1 MCTFKI
7 SPATPPGATGASKDP
22 VVAPAAGTRL
32 PVRSSTRAVVKEG
45 AAQESNLTSRFRP
58 RGCKILRRN
67 TEPNQ
72 VRTNPS
78 SPQPSSNSLWDPRP
92 YQSLCA
98 EHVYLVSSL
107 ELQSA
112 IASDL
117 IRQYWSIAEQPQ
129 EYDSPK
135 DRRSKR
141 KKLSLI
147 RAKLTSAGNQRK
159 IVSLRLS
166 ELAMELH
173 SHNTRVYAQQQAR
186 MAQEAS
192 SPATTHSLHSLL
204 SIMTDTSGSA
214 SACTTPLNAVSP
226 SFVPRRFLESSS
238 PADTRPSSTESSI
251 KGVRLETVDEVGEDF
266 FSNHGLKYEYIVG
279 ERLERSTPTTV
290 LWEDSAMPLK
300 SRRLSLPDMQFV
312 WPDD

>member
-7 SPATPPGATGASKDP
+7 SPATPPGATGAPNDP
-22 VVAPAAGTRL
+22 VVAPVAGTRI
-32 PVRSSTRAVVKEG
+32 PVTASTRAVVKER
-45 AAQESNLTSRFRP
+45 AAQELDPTSRLKP

-72 VRTNPS
+72 RANPI
-78 SPQPSSNSLWDPRP
+78 SPQPSRSSLWDPRP

-135 DRRSKR
+135 DRRRKR

-147 RAKLTSAGNQRK
+147 KAKLTSAGNQRK

-204 SIMTDTSGSA
+204 SIMTDTSGSV

-226 SFVPRRFLESSS
+226 SFVPRKFLESSS
-238 PADTRPSSTESSI
+238 PVDTRPSSTESSI
-251 KGVRLETVDEVGEDF
+251 KGVRLETVDEAGEDF

-279 ERLERSTPTTV
+279 ERLERSTPTMV
-290 LWEDSAMPLK
+290 FWEDAAMALK